1 VLRVPATPVILDCDP
16 GHDDMLAI
24 VLAAAHPA
32 IDLLA
37 ITTVAG
43 NGTLERT
50 TANARATCEL
60 AGIRGVPIA
69 AGAPAPLVA
78 PPRIADDVHGE
89 SALDGTEMPSGESVP
104 LEDEHAV
111 ELMARLLAEHPRRVT
126 LIPTGPLTNVALLLR
141 RHHDL
146 VDRIEQI
153 VLMGGTMGVGNSTPL
168 AEFNI
173 VVDPEAA
180 DVVVR
185 SGIPVTLC
193 GLDVTHQALATPDVV
208 ARIRALDTPLARA
221 VVDLLTFFGERYRA
235 LWGFPAPPVHDP
247 VAVARV
253 IDPAIVGVEDAHV
266 AIELHGTHTRGATV
280 VDRYGLLGNEP
291 NARVATSLDAE
302 RFWSLLIDALDAL
315 GR

>member
-1 VLRVPATPVILDCDP
+1 MPATPVILDCDP

-50 TANARATCEL
+50 TVNARATCEL
-60 AGIRGVPIA
+60 AGIRGVPVA

-111 ELMARLLAEHPRRVT
+111 ELMSRLIAAHDRPVT
-126 LIPTGPLTNVALLLR
+126 LIPTGPLTNIALLLR
-141 RHHDL
+141 RHHDV
-146 VDRIEQI
+146 VDRIGQI
-153 VLMGGTMGVGNSTPL
+153 VLMGGTMGEGNTTPL

-180 DVVVR
+180 DIVVR
-185 SGIPVTLC
+185 SGVPVTMC

-208 ARIRALDTPLARA
+208 ERIRALGTPLSRA
-221 VVDLLTFFGERYRA
+221 VVDLLGFFGERYRR
-235 LWGFPAPPVHDP
+235 LWGFPTPPVHDP

-253 IDPAIVGVEDAHV
+253 IDPSIVMVVDAHV

-280 VDRYGLLGNEP
+280 ADRFGMLGNAP
-291 NARVATSLDAE
+291 NAKVATELDAE
-302 RFWSLLIDALDAL
+302 RFWALLIDALAAL